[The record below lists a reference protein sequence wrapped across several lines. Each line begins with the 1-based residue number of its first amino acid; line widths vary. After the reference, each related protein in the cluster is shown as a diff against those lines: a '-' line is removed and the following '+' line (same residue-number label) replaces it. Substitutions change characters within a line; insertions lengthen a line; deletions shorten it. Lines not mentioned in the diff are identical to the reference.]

1 MKNDIL
7 EVLVQRRS
15 VKKYSDKLVCDED
28 LLKIVEAGLY
38 APSGK
43 NGQAVKMMVVKNKEL
58 VRELSKLNAKI
69 LNVDIDPF
77 YNAPIVIVVFAD
89 RNHSTY
95 LEDGSLVL
103 GNMMNEA
110 FSIGVD
116 SCWIHR
122 ARQMF
127 ETEEGRAI
135 ARKYNIPDEYIGIG
149 NCILGY
155 CEGKY
160 PESRPRKENRVIIVE

>member
-1 MKNDIL
+1 MDIL
-7 EVLVQRRS
+7 DTLVNRRS
-15 VKKYSDKLVCDED
+15 VKKYTDQVVDDASLE
-28 LLKIVEAGLY
+28 KIITAGLY

-43 NGQAVKMMVVKNKEL
+43 NGQKVMMMVVKNREL
-58 VRELSKLNAKI
+58 VKKLSKLNSSI
-69 LNVDIDPF
+69 MGLDIDPF
-77 YNAPIVIVVFAD
+77 YNAPVVVVVFAD
-89 RNHSTY
+89 RNYSTY

-122 ARQMF
+122 AKEMF
-127 ETEEGRAI
+127 ELPEGRAI
-135 ARKYNIPDEYIGIG
+135 AKANGIPDEYIGIG

-155 CEGKY
+155 RSGAY
-160 PESRPRKENRVIIVE
+160 PEAKPRREGRVIIVE